1 MPISTLTSK
10 GQLTLPKA
18 IRDRLNVRPGDR
30 VEFRLTEEGE
40 VMVEAASQDLRTLR
54 GILKAGKVRLSLEE
68 MDEAVRKGGSGS

>member
-54 GILKAGKVRLSLEE
+54 GILKPGKVRLTLEE
-68 MDEAVRKGGSGS
+68 MNEAVRTGGTRE

>member
-54 GILKAGKVRLSLEE
+54 GILKPGKVRLTLEE
-68 MDEAVRKGGSGS
+68 MDEAVRTGGTRE

>member
-54 GILKAGKVRLSLEE
+54 GILKPGKVRLTLEE
-68 MDEAVRKGGSGS
+68 MDEAVRTAGTRE

>member
-1 MPISTLTSK
+1 MPTSTLTSK

-54 GILKAGKVRLSLEE
+54 GILKPGKVRLTLEE
-68 MDEAVRKGGSGS
+68 MDEAVRTGGTRE